1 MDVRDYPVDVRADY
15 PERSSRLWA
24 VLTIFSIKALALIP
38 HFFCL
43 VFLGI
48 AQFFVALVAQ
58 FVVAFKGEY
67 PAGMHEFVT
76 GVLRWQTRVS
86 AFFLTVT
93 DRYPPFSLQ
102 PVADYPVDVVAVR
115 PEQPS
120 RTYAIFTI
128 IVEILAI
135 AGGILLAIW
144 FIGHADT
151 FQSAF
156 SSSSSNGTNVNF
168 RFNSPTFGGSGG
180 LLLRQL
186 AAIPHIFV
194 LIFLG
199 LAAFVLWFV
208 VQWVI
213 LFVARFPYG
222 MWDIVAGYVRWYT
235 RVPPTRWD
243 SSTAIR
249 RSRCAARSLGGEA
262 VLGSAAPPPPP
273 PWRRRGRRRRRRN
286 HRRRRVRPPRR
297 RRPARPHRA
306 PGGADG
312 AQPGAAAGAS
322 SGPRAARRQHV
333 TGLPEAREYRILWR
347 PGTSGTRVGH

>member
-15 PERSSRLWA
+15 PQRSSRLWA
-24 VLTIFSIKALALIP
+24 VLTIFWIKGLALIP
-38 HFFCL
+38 HVFCL
-43 VFLGI
+43 FFLGI

-102 PVADYPVDVVAVR
+102 PVADYPVDVVTVR

-135 AGGILLAIW
+135 AGGIWLAIW

-151 FQSAF
+151 FQSTF

-168 RFNSPTFGGSGG
+168 QFNSPTFGGGG

-194 LIFLG
+194 LFFVGI
-199 LAAFVLWFV
+199 AAIVLWIV
-208 VQWVI
+208 VQWVV

-235 RVPPTRWD
+235 RVTAYTLGLIDCYPPF
-243 SSTAIR
+243 
-249 RSRCAARSLGGEA
+249 SLRGSIAGGEGA
-262 VLGSAAPPPPP
+262 LTSAAPPPPP
-273 PWRRRGRRRRRRN
+273 PPMAATW
-286 HRRRRVRPPRR
+286 PEA
-297 RRPARPHRA
+297 PA
-306 PGGADG
+306 
-312 AQPGAAAGAS
+312 AQPGA
-322 SGPRAARRQHV
+322 PRSAPA
-333 TGLPEAREYRILWR
+333 
-347 PGTSGTRVGH
+347 

>member
-15 PERSSRLWA
+15 PQRSSRLWA
-24 VLTIFSIKALALIP
+24 VLTIFWIKGLALIP
-38 HFFCL
+38 HVFCL
-43 VFLGI
+43 FFLGI

-102 PVADYPVDVVAVR
+102 PVADYPVDVVTVR

-135 AGGILLAIW
+135 AGGIWLAIW

-151 FQSAF
+151 FQSTF
-156 SSSSSNGTNVNF
+156 SSSSSNGTSFNF
-168 RFNSPTFGGSGG
+168 QFNFPTFGGGG
-180 LLLRQL
+180 LVLRQL
-186 AAIPHIFV
+186 AAIPHIIV
-194 LIFLG
+194 L
-199 LAAFVLWFV
+199 AFVGIAAIVLWIV
-208 VQWVI
+208 VQWVV

-222 MWDIVAGYVRWYT
+222 MWEIVAGYVRWYT
-235 RVPPTRWD
+235 RVTAYTLGLIDCYPPF
-243 SSTAIR
+243 
-249 RSRCAARSLGGEA
+249 SLRGSIAGGEGA
-262 VLGSAAPPPPP
+262 LTSATPPPPP
-273 PWRRRGRRRRRRN
+273 PPMAATW
-286 HRRRRVRPPRR
+286 PEA
-297 RRPARPHRA
+297 PAAQPAA
-306 PGGADG
+306 PGPPPPEVPG
-312 AQPGAAAGAS
+312 AQTPPPQATPPQPEPPQAPAPPG
-322 SGPRAARRQHV
+322 
-333 TGLPEAREYRILWR
+333 
-347 PGTSGTRVGH
+347 SGT

>member
-1 MDVRDYPVDVRADY
+1 MDVRDYPIDVRADY
-15 PERSSRLWA
+15 PQRSSRLWA
-24 VLTIFSIKALALIP
+24 VLTIFWIKGLALIP
-38 HFFCL
+38 HIFCL

-48 AQFFVALVAQ
+48 AQFVVALVAQ

-67 PAGMHEFVT
+67 PSGMHEFVT

-93 DRYPPFSLQ
+93 DKYPPFSLQ
-102 PVADYPVDVVAVR
+102 PVADYPVDVVTVR
-115 PEQPS
+115 PEHPS

-135 AGGILLAIW
+135 VGGIWLAIW

-151 FQSAF
+151 FQSTF
-156 SSSSSNGTNVNF
+156 SSSSSNGTDFNF
-168 RFNSPTFGGSGG
+168 QVNSPSFGGGGG

-194 LIFLG
+194 LFFLG
-199 LAAFVLWFV
+199 IAAFVLWFV

-235 RVPPTRWD
+235 RVTAYTLGLVDCYPPFSMRGSIATGD
-243 SSTAIR
+243 GAP
-249 RSRCAARSLGGEA
+249 A
-262 VLGSAAPPPPP
+262 SAATPPPPP
-273 PWRRRGRRRRRRN
+273 PPVAATWPQAPAPQ
-286 HRRRRVRPPRR
+286 PPAPESPAA
-297 RRPARPHRA
+297 RPAA
-306 PGGADG
+306 PGPPAPAVPG
-312 AQPGAAAGAS
+312 AQDVPVQAPQPEPPQAPAPPGS
-322 SGPRAARRQHV
+322 SV
-333 TGLPEAREYRILWR
+333 
-347 PGTSGTRVGH
+347 

>member
-1 MDVRDYPVDVRADY
+1 MDVRDYPVDVRAGY
-15 PERSSRLWA
+15 PQRSSRLWA
-24 VLTIFSIKALALIP
+24 VLTIFWIKGLALIP
-38 HFFCL
+38 HVFCL
-43 VFLGI
+43 FFLGI
-48 AQFFVALVAQ
+48 AQFVVALVAQ

-67 PAGMHEFVT
+67 PAGMHVFVT

-128 IVEILAI
+128 IVEILAV
-135 AGGILLAIW
+135 AGGIWLAIW

-151 FQSAF
+151 FQSTF

-168 RFNSPTFGGSGG
+168 QFNSPAFGGSGG

-194 LIFLG
+194 LFFLG
-199 LAAFVLWFV
+199 IAAIVLWII
-208 VQWVI
+208 VQWVV

-222 MWDIVAGYVRWYT
+222 MWEIVAGWVRWYT
-235 RVPPTRWD
+235 RVTAYTLGLVDCYPPFSMRG
-243 SSTAIR
+243 SVA
-249 RSRCAARSLGGEA
+249 GGEGGPA
-262 VLGSAAPPPPP
+262 SATTPPPPP
-273 PWRRRGRRRRRRN
+273 VTATWPQAPAPQ
-286 HRRRRVRPPRR
+286 PPAPTS
-297 RRPARPHRA
+297 PAAQPAA
-306 PGGADG
+306 PGPPA
-312 AQPGAAAGAS
+312 
-322 SGPRAARRQHV
+322 
-333 TGLPEAREYRILWR
+333 PEA
-347 PGTSGTRVGH
+347 PGSRTTPGQAPPPEPPQAPAPPGSSA

>member
-24 VLTIFSIKALALIP
+24 VLTIFWIKALALIP

-151 FQSAF
+151 FRSAF

-222 MWDIVAGYVRWYT
+222 MWDIVAGYIRWYT
-235 RVPPTRWD
+235 RVLAYTLGLIDCYPPFSMRG
-243 SSTAIR
+243 SIA
-249 RSRCAARSLGGEA
+249 GGEA

-273 PWRRRGRRRRRRN
+273 APAATWPQAPPPQPPAPESPTAQPVSPGPPAPTPPEAQTAPSQTP
-286 HRRRRVRPPRR
+286 RPEPPEA
-297 RRPARPHRA
+297 PAP
-306 PGGADG
+306 PGG
-312 AQPGAAAGAS
+312 S
-322 SGPRAARRQHV
+322 M
-333 TGLPEAREYRILWR
+333 
-347 PGTSGTRVGH
+347 